1 MNAPVVN
8 IEDQDNRR
16 TAKFLYWQ
24 GFRVARIAE
33 LVGEKPPTVHS
44 WKQRDKWEEAK
55 PLDRVTGVLEARIIQ
70 LILKDPKEGKDY
82 KELDLLMRQMERT
95 ARIERYS
102 EPDGHEGH
110 LNPKVANRNKGPKKK
125 PVKNEY
131 SDEQAQQLRDAFM
144 DELFDYQKHWYRA
157 GQKNDI
163 RNILKSRQI
172 GATYYFAREA
182 FLDAIETG
190 RNQIFLSASK
200 AQAHVFKKYI
210 INYARSVADLEIT
223 GDPIILPNAAEL
235 HFLGT
240 NARTAQSYTGNL
252 YFDEYMW
259 THNFQ
264 ELQKVASGMSLHAH
278 WRETYF
284 STPSSVSHQAYPF
297 WSGDLFNKGRSK
309 KNQVDFDVSHQALKE
324 GVLCGDGMW
333 RQIVNI
339 EDAVAGGCNL
349 FNMDKLRLKYNE
361 ADYNNLLMCEFVDD
375 NTSVFGLMLLQKCMV
390 DSWETWCDFY
400 KPFAMRPVG
409 ERQVWIGYD
418 PNGETE
424 NGDNAGLVV
433 VLPANVKKDKH
444 RIIEKHQIRGLDY
457 EAQAALIKTLTQR
470 YNVGHIGIDVTGI
483 GSAVEQLVRKFYPA
497 VTRYQYSPEVK
508 TQLVMK
514 TYNIISKG
522 RLEFDAGSTD
532 IAQSFMSIKKQM
544 TNGGKAMTYVA
555 GRSGATGHADLA
567 WATMHALDKEPL
579 DGDIQNTTGIMEIY

>member
-1 MNAPVVN
+1 MNAPV
-8 IEDQDNRR
+8 IAPEEFDNRR

-24 GFRVARIAE
+24 GFRIARISE
-33 LVGEKPPTVHS
+33 ILEEKPNTIHS
-44 WKQRDKWEEAK
+44 WKKRDKWDETK
-55 PLDRVTGVLEARIIQ
+55 PLDRVAGVLEARIIQ

-82 KELDLLMRQMERT
+82 KELDLLMRQMERA
-95 ARIERYS
+95 ARIDRYN

-110 LNPKVANRNKGPKKK
+110 LNPKVANRNAKPKKK

-131 SDEQAQQLRDAFM
+131 SEEQAQLLRDAFM

-157 GQKNDI
+157 GQKHDI

-223 GDPIILPNAAEL
+223 GDPIILPNQAEL

-240 NARTAQSYTGNL
+240 NAKTAQSYTGNL

-259 THNFQ
+259 TNNFA
-264 ELQKVASGMSLHAH
+264 ELQKVASGMSLHSH

-297 WSGDLFNKGRSK
+297 WSGDHFNKGRSK
-309 KNQVDFDVSHQALKE
+309 KDQVDFDTSHTALKP
-324 GVLCGDGMW
+324 GLLCGDGMW

-339 EDAVAGGCNL
+339 EDAVEGGCNL

-375 NTSVFGLMLLQKCMV
+375 NTSVFGLMMLQKCMV
-390 DSWETWCDFY
+390 DSWEKWGSFF
-400 KPFAMRPVG
+400 KPFTARPVG
-409 ERQVWIGYD
+409 NRPVWIGYD

-433 VLPANVKKDKH
+433 VLPAETPGGKH

-457 EAQAALIKTLTQR
+457 EAQADLIHKLTKQ
-470 YNVGHIGIDVTGI
+470 YNVAHIGIDVTGI
-483 GSAVEQLVRKFYPA
+483 GSAVYQLVRKFFPA
-497 VTRYQYSPEVK
+497 VVSYQYSPEVK

-522 RLEFDAGSTD
+522 RLEYDAGWTD
-532 IAQSFMSIKKQM
+532 ISQSFMSIKKQM
-544 TNGGKAMTYVA
+544 TGSGRNMTYVA
-555 GRSGATGHADLA
+555 GRNGTTGHADLA

-579 DGDIQNTTGIMEIY
+579 DGATQHSTGIMEIY